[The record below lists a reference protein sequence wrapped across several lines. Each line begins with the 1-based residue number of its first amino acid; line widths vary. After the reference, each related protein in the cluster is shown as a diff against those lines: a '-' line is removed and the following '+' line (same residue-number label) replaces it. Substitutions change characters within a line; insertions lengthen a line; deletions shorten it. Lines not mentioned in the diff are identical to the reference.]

1 MQKHHTILISA
12 LFLAL
17 SMIACGN
24 DADSNTVTEAAVSET
39 AAVTETAD
47 NSPKPAIPEELN
59 FGGEEFN
66 IITGTFD
73 QYCNMTREESVG
85 EVLNDAIYN
94 MIINTENRLNVDII
108 EYADLDAGA
117 AYSQIQKLAA
127 AGDNTYD
134 AVNQLVRFN
143 VFLLTGGYLQP
154 FTDAPY
160 IDLTAPWWNPKINE
174 QLTVGGINWF
184 ASSASNV
191 ELYTGTSCIF
201 INSTLASQ
209 FDISV
214 EEIYTAVREG
224 RWTQD
229 MMMQYAALATADLNG
244 DGKMTEDDRFGIIAR
259 DDNIFPMAMIVGGGE
274 QALIRDKDGNFI
286 PNWGTEK
293 YMELAEN
300 AYNIFHSDDFS
311 SLNDRYITT
320 EFANGRALFMHSIF
334 SGVDSLSNME
344 DDYTLVP
351 TPKYDASQEDYLCCS
366 YDCMMAY
373 ALPKSVSDLE
383 LSGAVLEWVSYE
395 GKLHVEDAY
404 IETTMK
410 FKKAREET
418 TAEMV
423 QICLDGAMIDLG
435 SIFAYNQCSYDAI
448 TPIMRGSTFKFAS
461 FIKGKEKQ
469 LNKELELIAEAVEK
483 SLEH

>member
-1 MQKHHTILISA
+1 
-12 LFLAL
+12 
-17 SMIACGN
+17 MIACG
-24 DADSNTVTEAAVSET
+24 DSAGDTKVTD
-39 AAVTETAD
+39 AVTDGITASTETVD
-47 NSPKPAIPEELN
+47 NSPKPAIPEELD

-66 IITGTFD
+66 VITGTFD

-94 MIINTENRLNVDII
+94 MILNTENRLNVDIV

-117 AYSQIQKLAA
+117 AYGQITKLAA
-127 AGDNTYD
+127 AGDDTYD

-143 VFLLTGGYLQP
+143 VFLLTGGYLRP

-160 IDLTAPWWNPKINE
+160 IDLTASWWNPKINE
-174 QLTVGGINWF
+174 QMTVGGINWF

-214 EEIYTAVREG
+214 DGIYTAVREG
-224 RWTQD
+224 NWTQD

-244 DGKMTEDDRFGIIAR
+244 DGKMTEDDRWGLIAR

-274 QALIRDKDGNFI
+274 QALIRDADGNFI

-300 AYNIFHSDDFS
+300 AFNLFHSDDYS
-311 SLNDRYITT
+311 GLNARYITT

-351 TPKYDASQEDYLCCS
+351 TPKYDAAQKEYLCCS

-373 ALPKSVSDLE
+373 ALPKFVSNLE

-418 TAEMV
+418 MAEMV
-423 QICLDGAMIDLG
+423 QLCLDGAMIDLG
-435 SIFAYNQCSYDAI
+435 SIFAYDWCSYDALNVPM
-448 TPIMRGSTFKFAS
+448 TAKTFKFAS
-461 FIKGKEKQ
+461 YIQSKEKA
-469 LNKELELIAEAVEK
+469 LNKALEEIAASVEN
-483 SLEH
+483 SLEQ